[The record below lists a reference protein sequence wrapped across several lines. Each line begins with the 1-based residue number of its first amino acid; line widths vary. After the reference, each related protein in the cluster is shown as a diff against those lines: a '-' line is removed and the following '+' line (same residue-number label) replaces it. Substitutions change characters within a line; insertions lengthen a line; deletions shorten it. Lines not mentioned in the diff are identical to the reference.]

1 MNSGSHR
8 TEGTG
13 SHRRHWPIHGRDRE
27 FLAPPNRFRC
37 ASHIHLAK
45 NAPSTKNHLS
55 HPSPLFFHSLFLH
68 SFPKSA
74 GEHFGAWEAF
84 AWDADDSKGYVTNDD
99 YPSKDVSESY
109 PVSRT
114 PLSSCPV

>member
-1 MNSGSHR
+1 M
-8 TEGTG
+8 
-13 SHRRHWPIHGRDRE
+13 
-27 FLAPPNRFRC
+27 
-37 ASHIHLAK
+37 
-45 NAPSTKNHLS
+45 STQ
-55 HPSPLFFHSLFLH
+55 
-68 SFPKSA
+68 SA

>member
-1 MNSGSHR
+1 MSIKRYAMSW
-8 TEGTG
+8 GT
-13 SHRRHWPIHGRDRE
+13 DE
-27 FLAPPNRFRC
+27 F
-37 ASHIHLAK
+37 
-45 NAPSTKNHLS
+45 
-55 HPSPLFFHSLFLH
+55 FLH
-68 SFPKSA
+68 SFPMSTQSA